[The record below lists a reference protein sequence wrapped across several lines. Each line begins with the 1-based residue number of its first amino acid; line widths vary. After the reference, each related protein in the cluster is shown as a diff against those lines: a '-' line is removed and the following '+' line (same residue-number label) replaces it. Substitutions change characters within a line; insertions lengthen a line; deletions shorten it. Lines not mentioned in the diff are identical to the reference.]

1 MLQERINRVMN
12 NHQYSCQHP
21 GNYLFILKNFD
32 DVLKTHTVPAAHL
45 DPKLLHKKGNMYL
58 TYDESLDLDPQ
69 IIEDIKKYSYRV
81 WILDFN
87 LFPKDDTVVE
97 VQPDWYE
104 ARKTISV
111 FNTINPLIGIVED
124 PNADHDL
131 NKVYKDLINEV
142 I

>member
-12 NHQYSCQHP
+12 NHQYNCQHP

-32 DVLKTHTVPAAHL
+32 DVLKTHSVPAEHL
-45 DPKLLHKKGNMYL
+45 DSTLLHKKGNMYL

-87 LFPKDDTVVE
+87 LFPKDDSVVE

-104 ARKTISV
+104 TRKTISV
-111 FNTINPLIGIVED
+111 FNTINPLIGIVKD

-131 NKVYKDLINEV
+131 NQVYNDLINEV